1 MNEEFSETGLHRAIK
16 RRWPE
21 SAWLVPF
28 LRYLTPALVG
38 AALATLIGWLVYFFN
53 SPQKDI
59 ARVQASV
66 TEMKQS
72 VDAVLALS
80 TKNDKSQA
88 VLSQQVTELTTK
100 VDHQQERWERIDSV
114 ADMPPHARRRV
125 DRHPPGR

>member
-1 MNEEFSETGLHRAIK
+1 MNEETTDTGLHRAIK

-38 AALATLIGWLVYFFN
+38 AALATIIGWLVYVFN

-66 TEMKQS
+66 TELKQ
-72 VDAVLALS
+72 AVGQMLALQHQS
-80 TKNDKSQA
+80 DTRQA
-88 VLSQQVTELTTK
+88 DLGRQVTDMAKEL
-100 VDHQQERWERIDSV
+100 DHERERWERIDSI
-114 ADMPPHARRRV
+114 ADMPPHARRR
-125 DRHPPGR
+125 H

>member
-1 MNEEFSETGLHRAIK
+1 MNEEATDTGLHRAIK

-38 AALATLIGWLVYFFN
+38 AALATIIGWLVYVFN

-66 TEMKQS
+66 TELKQAM
-72 VDAVLALS
+72 DQVLALS
-80 TKNDKSQA
+80 TKNDKQQA
-88 VLSQQVTELTTK
+88 VMSKQLEAQTAEIA
-100 VDHQQERWERIDSV
+100 HQRERWERIDSI
-114 ADMPPHARRRV
+114 ADMPPHARRR
-125 DRHPPGR
+125 H